1 MQLSITPARLRSAL
15 PLWSVTATFSLLL
28 AALSPGMLAAP
39 LPADEAAPQGGK
51 RSPKPPPGDSLLL
64 KDGKSLS
71 GSLLDKNGDEYVFLT
86 SEGKQFISSGEV
98 RTVQRSLDPSFSK
111 VFLEEEAKAKTAEDW
126 RELAWLCMK
135 NLAHL
140 EERVSWRKV
149 LLLEPDDVEAHKG
162 LGEKFLDRRWVGEK
176 EIELKLKEGYKI
188 VDGKLVGKSSPADT
202 GTKTVVK
209 EEKTSASGEA
219 KAKGAPKEKE
229 KGKRTATAP
238 GEART
243 IRAVDHLEKVLA
255 EKDAHSLWMLLS
267 RSGVRWVVMDGVG
280 GQPDLKYCRL
290 IIDKVSQK
298 GKDYRAQM
306 TKFLAGYGV
315 PRDWGPVN
323 EKKVEEFKK
332 RFPKG
337 IHLETRHY
345 HILSTASPELTREL
359 GQKMDIVTE
368 QVYQKIFEFEEKI
381 PHKYILRFWKD
392 RNEFISQGAPP
403 QAAAYYMPDTKELI
417 GYNLR
422 TSGVS
427 LQDPFQTLFH
437 EGWHQ
442 YFDFYIPSAPFW
454 FNEGFAE
461 VIYPTV
467 IKGNKAIRNG
477 FNPIR
482 STRVAQAAAKN
493 ELIPLRELIK
503 MPYEQA
509 YSPTQIDV
517 GYAEAWSFVYF
528 LTTFS
533 SPDRKLQER
542 VRNFYKDYFWELHKG
557 TDFVTA
563 VDVVFKDVK
572 FETLEAAW
580 IQAIPRQK

>member
-1 MQLSITPARLRSAL
+1 MEFSLPPARRATAFPFRSAA
-15 PLWSVTATFSLLL
+15 ATFGLISMI
-28 AALSPGMLAAP
+28 LSPGAPRAP
-39 LPADEAAPQGGK
+39 LSAGEATLEDAKGSQKPAT
-51 RSPKPPPGDSLLL
+51 DSLLL

-71 GSLLDKNGDEYVFLT
+71 GTLLDKAGDEYVFL
-86 SEGKQFISSGEV
+86 SNDGKQFIPSTDV
-98 RTVQRSLDPSFSK
+98 RSVERSLDPKFGRI
-111 VFLEEEAKAKTAEDW
+111 FLEGEAKSKTDDDW
-126 RELAWLCMK
+126 RELARLCVK
-135 NLAHL
+135 KGAYP
-140 EERVSWRKV
+140 EARASWRKL

-176 EIELKLKEGYKI
+176 EIELKLKEGYRI

-209 EEKTSASGEA
+209 EEKASASGEA
-219 KAKGAPKEKE
+219 KEKPAPKEKE
-229 KGKRTATAP
+229 KGKKTTAP

-267 RSGVRWVVMDGVG
+267 RSGIRFVMVDGVG
-280 GQPDLKYCRL
+280 GLADLKFSRV
-290 IIDKVSQK
+290 IIDKISQK

-403 QAAAYYMPDTKELI
+403 QAAAYFVPESKELI

-422 TSGVS
+422 TSGMS

-477 FNPIR
+477 FNSIR
-482 STRVAQAAAKN
+482 STRVTQAAAKN

-503 MPYEQA
+503 LAYEQA
-509 YSPTQIDV
+509 YSPKQIDV

-528 LTTFS
+528 LTTYT
-533 SPDRKLQER
+533 SPDKKLQER